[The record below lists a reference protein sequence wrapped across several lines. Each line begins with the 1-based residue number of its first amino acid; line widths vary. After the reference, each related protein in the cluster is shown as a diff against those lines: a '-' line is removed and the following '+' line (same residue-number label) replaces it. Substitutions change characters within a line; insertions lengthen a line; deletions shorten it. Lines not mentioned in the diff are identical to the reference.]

1 MNLAPRIAALETRIP
16 EPIVPMDA
24 AEARALWDAMEAE
37 AAETDPSWLGLT
49 AHQAWARYKEIL
61 NA

>member
-1 MNLAPRIAALETRIP
+1 VNLAPRIAALETRIP
-16 EPIVPMDA
+16 FATVPMDA

-37 AAETDPSWLGLT
+37 EPEPDLSWLGLT
-49 AHQAWARYKEIL
+49 AHEAWARYKDCL

>member
-1 MNLAPRIAALETRIP
+1 MNLAPRIAALETRVP
-16 EPIVPMDA
+16 VSVVPMDA

-37 AAETDPSWLGLT
+37 VAEPDPSWLGLT
-49 AHQAWARYKEIL
+49 AHEAWARYKDCL

>member
-16 EPIVPMDA
+16 FATVPMDRT
-24 AEARALWDAMEAE
+24 EARALWDAMEAE
-37 AAETDPSWLGLT
+37 VAEPDPSWLGLN